1 ANPWRGNTNA
11 RKSPWKPN
19 VEKAPQDKTLILK
32 GRHPSEGLPKPEGN
46 GDQRRRGD
54 HR

>member
-1 ANPWRGNTNA
+1 MLENPHGSQMLR
-11 RKSPWKPN
+11 R
-19 VEKAPQDKTLILK
+19 APQDKTLILK